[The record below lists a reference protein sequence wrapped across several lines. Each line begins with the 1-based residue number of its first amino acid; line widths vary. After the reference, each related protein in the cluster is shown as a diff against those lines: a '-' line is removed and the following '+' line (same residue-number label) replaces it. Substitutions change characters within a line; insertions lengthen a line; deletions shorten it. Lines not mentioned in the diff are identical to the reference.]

1 MKFYSSCFSRV
12 EKEKKENVVYV
23 SISLWD
29 KKVWKGYRLRSL
41 NPSESILMEYKNGG
55 SWGRYVERFKKEI
68 LDKKDCREMV
78 ENLKSYFGEDKDV
91 CFVCYEWSNEKC
103 HRRLVGEWLLENG
116 FEYLG
121 EI

>member
-1 MKFYSSCFSRV
+1 MKFYSSCFGRV
-12 EKEKKENVVYV
+12 DKEKKENMVYV

-55 SWGRYVERFKKEI
+55 SWERYVERFKKEI
-68 LDKKDCREMV
+68 LGKKDCGKMV

-91 CFVCYEWSNEKC
+91 CFVCYEWSSEKC